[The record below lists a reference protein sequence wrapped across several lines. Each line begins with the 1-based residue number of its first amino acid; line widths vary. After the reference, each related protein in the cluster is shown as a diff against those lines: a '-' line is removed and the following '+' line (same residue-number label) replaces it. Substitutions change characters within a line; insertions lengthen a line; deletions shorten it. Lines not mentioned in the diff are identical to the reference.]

1 MAQTTYEIVGSY
13 NDKAQTAQVCEV
25 LCSVMLNAVQGYNF
39 SVDRLQVTAGALG
52 RIRVTLSDAFPQAE
66 LDSFAGAIIVV

>member
-13 NDKAQTAQVCEV
+13 NDKSQTAYVCEI
-25 LCSVMLNAVQGYNF
+25 LCQVMINAVNGYNY
-39 SVDRLQVTAGALG
+39 SVDRLQATAGAQG

-66 LDSFAGAIIVV
+66 VDSFRGAIIVV